1 MAHLA
6 CKLAAAHGAAR
17 PHVGIQRPWVRS
29 CPSSLPRPARAASRV
44 VRASSETDADT
55 EGLSGEWPVNWSLA
69 SYEDVGEFF
78 SQNLFKDAAPP
89 GKVLGD
95 MMSTDLTTTTPDAR
109 VDGLGPIFNKV
120 RAQSLIMRRPH
131 RCRSAAGAAS
141 GADAGGCA
149 RAPGDGRAGGE
160 ERH

>member
-6 CKLAAAHGAAR
+6 CKLAAAQGVAR

-29 CPSSLPRPARAASRV
+29 CPSSLPSAARPAPRV
-44 VRASSETDADT
+44 VRASNETDADT

-95 MMSTDLTTTTPDAR
+95 MMSTDLTTTTPDTL
-109 VDGLGPIFNKV
+109 VDALGPIFNK
-120 RAQSLIMRRPH
+120 
-131 RCRSAAGAAS
+131 
-141 GADAGGCA
+141 A
-149 RAPGDGRAGGE
+149 RAKSPVARCP
-160 ERH
+160 RRCCPV

>member
-6 CKLAAAHGAAR
+6 CQLAAAQGAAR
-17 PHVGIQRPWVRS
+17 PHVGTQRQWVRS
-29 CPSSLPRPARAASRV
+29 CPSSLPRPAWAGARV

-120 RAQSLIMRRPH
+120 RAQSLICAARSDAVLCRRW
-131 RCRSAAGAAS
+131 SKADAS
-141 GADAGGCA
+141 GCA
-149 RAPGDGRAGGE
+149 SAPGDRRARGE